1 MSIDQTTPG
10 MSPSTDQ
17 GDGLVD
23 LRDAAIR
30 LGLNGEGGDVVC
42 AFPHLRVQAGE
53 RVALTG
59 PSGCGKST
67 CLNVIAGLLRPDE
80 GQVRVC
86 GADLRALRPAALD
99 AFRGRHIGFVH
110 QSFHLLKGF
119 SVLDNVQVG
128 LRFSRVIPARA
139 RKRHA
144 LEILDRVG
152 LSHRLHAQ
160 AHRLSVGERQ
170 RVAVARAL
178 ASHPSLLL
186 ADEPTGSLDPA
197 SAQRVVGL
205 LETLCAD
212 LGCGWICVTHD
223 ERIAARFPRRIDA
236 SAWIRSQAPR
246 KVA

>member
-1 MSIDQTTPG
+1 MTTAMTMTTSMPIDPADPVVE
-10 MSPSTDQ
+10 MRACA
-17 GDGLVD
+17 L
-23 LRDAAIR
+23 R
-30 LGLNGEGGDVVC
+30 LGDNGQGGDVACV
-42 AFPHLRVQAGE
+42 FPSLRVQPGE
-53 RVALTG
+53 RVAVTG

-67 CLNVIAGLLRPDE
+67 CLNVISGLLPLDRGDL
-80 GQVRVC
+80 RVC
-86 GADLRALRPAALD
+86 GQNLRALRPAALD

-119 SVLDNVQVG
+119 NVLDNVLVG
-128 LRFSRVIPARA
+128 LRFSRTVPARE
-139 RKRHA
+139 RKRRA

-160 AHRLSVGERQ
+160 PQRLSVGERQ

-178 ASHPSLLL
+178 ASHPALLL

-197 SAQRVVGL
+197 TADRVVAL

-212 LGCGWICVTHD
+212 LGCAWICVTHD

-236 SAWIRSQAPR
+236 SAWVRSQGPAE
-246 KVA
+246 AA